1 MRIGT
6 KTLKSK
12 QGQRPSDEL
21 AVRLDESC
29 LKKRANRTK
38 LLDYS
43 STTSLRI
50 SILSVNEEDRGM
62 SFAWDVH
69 EGPYARL

>member
-1 MRIGT
+1 
-6 KTLKSK
+6 
-12 QGQRPSDEL
+12 L